1 MRGDGHADTEGDR
14 EGHDGDAPPPAG
26 VRAGY
31 EAQRLQLE
39 LIRLGSF
46 NRFDGRRVAG
56 DLEAHRGLWE
66 AAWMRRADLLH
77 VLQLN
82 LMAKVA
88 TGELDRDRVLD
99 EVRRRPGGW
108 TLALTATDDLIPLR
122 DLAEGYWNVDRLY
135 LLARPGQE
143 AALEALART
152 WLGDEVVW
160 LDGRVARLAMGG
172 HERPEPQVLV
182 VWWD

>member
-1 MRGDGHADTEGDR
+1 MGSDGEARDGR
-14 EGHDGDAPPPAG
+14 DGDAPPPAG
-26 VRAGY
+26 ARAGN

-39 LIRLGSF
+39 LIRLHRF

-77 VLQLN
+77 ILQLN
-82 LMAKVA
+82 LMEQLA
-88 TGELDRDRVLD
+88 TGELDREHVLD
-99 EVRRRPGGW
+99 EVLRRPESW
-108 TLALTATDDLIPLR
+108 TLALTMTDDLIPLR
-122 DLAEGYWNVDRLY
+122 DLPEGHWNVDRLY
-135 LLARPGQE
+135 VLARPDRE

-152 WLGDEVVW
+152 WLADEVVW
-160 LDGRVARLAMGG
+160 LDGRVAQVALGG
-172 HERPEPQVLV
+172 HWRREPQVLV

>member
-1 MRGDGHADTEGDR
+1 VRSDGQSDGQSDGGDGG
-14 EGHDGDAPPPAG
+14 GN
-26 VRAGY
+26 

-46 NRFDGRRVAG
+46 NQFDGRRVAG
-56 DLEAHRGLWE
+56 DLEAHRALWE

-77 VLQLN
+77 ILQLG
-82 LMAKVA
+82 LMQKVA

-99 EVRRRPGGW
+99 EVLRHPAGW
-108 TLALTATDDLIPLR
+108 TLALTATDDLLPLR
-122 DLAEGYWNVDRLY
+122 DLPEGYWNVDRLY

-152 WLGDEVVW
+152 WLADEVVW
-160 LDGRVARLAMGG
+160 LDGRVARVAMGG
-172 HERPEPQVLV
+172 HRRPEPRVLV